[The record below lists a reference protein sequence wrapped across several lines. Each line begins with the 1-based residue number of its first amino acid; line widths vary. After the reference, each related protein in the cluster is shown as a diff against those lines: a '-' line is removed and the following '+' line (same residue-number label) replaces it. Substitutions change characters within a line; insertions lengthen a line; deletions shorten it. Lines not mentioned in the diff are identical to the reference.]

1 MDLTF
6 DVLLFLHLTAFAV
19 GVTANIALPV
29 VMSQMPRLGVE
40 AGPAVGAIAQRLVT
54 YGRAGFATLIVTGVA
69 MVYLRFGGFAN
80 LGPWFTL
87 KDGVGCPHRCAY
99 GRRRVRAAGQDQ
111 STPFRTCL
119 ATDAAGDRVR
129 GGGCVQLNASCAAA
143 KRQTTRRISGGA
155 TSG

>member
-6 DVLLFLHLTAFAV
+6 DILLFLHLTAFAV

-69 MVYLRFGGFAN
+69 MVYLRFGSFAN
-80 LGPWFTL
+80 LGPWFMLKMALVALIVVLMGVAAFVPRDKINPRLFGLVSRLTL
-87 KDGVGCPHRCAY
+87 LAIVF
-99 GRRRVRAAGQDQ
+99 AAV
-111 STPFRTCL
+111 
-119 ATDAAGDRVR
+119 AAF
-129 GGGCVQLNASCAAA
+129 N
-143 KRQTTRRISGGA
+143 
-155 TSG
+155 